1 MSDTVKIPRPKFP
14 RNDQGSSGRVAHDTR
29 GNAVWVRS
37 RATDTVDV
45 AVNSTLSIAEEESD
59 TAAISGAGIRPRE
72 LQKPSGVKAGDKKPR
87 L

>member
-37 RATDTVDV
+37 RATDTVEV
-45 AVNSTLSIAEEESD
+45 AVDTRALHFFDESTGL
-59 TAAISGAGIRPRE
+59 GIYNG
-72 LQKPSGVKAGDKKPR
+72 Q
-87 L
+87 

>member
-14 RNDQGSSGRVAHDTR
+14 RSDQGSSGRVEHDAR

-45 AVNSTLSIAEEESD
+45 AVNSTLAIVEESAA
-59 TAAISGAGIRPRE
+59 AAISDTGIRLRE
-72 LQKPSGVKAGDKKPR
+72 RQQSSGVKAGEKKNR

>member
-14 RNDQGSSGRVAHDTR
+14 RSDQGSSGRVEHDAR

-45 AVNSTLSIAEEESD
+45 AVNSTLAIVEESA
-59 TAAISGAGIRPRE
+59 AAISDTGIPLRE
-72 LQKPSGVKAGDKKPR
+72 RQKSSGVKAGEKKKR

>member
-14 RNDQGSSGRVAHDTR
+14 RSDQGSSGRVEHDAR

-45 AVNSTLSIAEEESD
+45 AVNSTLAVVEDSA
-59 TAAISGAGIRPRE
+59 AAISGTGIRSRE
-72 LQKPSGVKAGDKKPR
+72 PQKSSGVQAGEKKNR

>member
-14 RNDQGSSGRVAHDTR
+14 RSDRGSSGRVEHDAR

-45 AVNSTLSIAEEESD
+45 AVNSTLAIVEESA
-59 TAAISGAGIRPRE
+59 AAISDTGIRLRE
-72 LQKPSGVKAGDKKPR
+72 RQKSSGVKAGEKKIR